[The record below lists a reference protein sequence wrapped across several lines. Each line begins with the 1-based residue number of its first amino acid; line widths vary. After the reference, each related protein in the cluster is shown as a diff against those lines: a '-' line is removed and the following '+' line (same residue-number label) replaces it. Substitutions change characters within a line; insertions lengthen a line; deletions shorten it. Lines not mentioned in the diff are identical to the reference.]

1 MMTLDEIASHLLRYI
16 KTKNDHLST
25 GFVGV
30 KYLLPTLCDMGK
42 YDLAYKLFTSTECPS
57 WCYPVVNGATTVWE
71 RWNSYVIGV
80 GFGNKGMNS
89 FNHYAFGSVA
99 QWMFGY
105 VLGIRFTKEGIT
117 IKPHVDTSGKLT
129 SAAGSYH
136 LDEWNIEISWESLN
150 DGSTVIQIVKPA
162 EAVLD
167 LSDYAEVVKISD
179 SRYIVKR

>member
-1 MMTLDEIASHLLRYI
+1 M
-16 KTKNDHLST
+16 
-25 GFVGV
+25 
-30 KYLLPTLCDMGK
+30 
-42 YDLAYKLFTSTECPS
+42 
-57 WCYPVVNGATTVWE
+57 
-71 RWNSYVIGV
+71 IGV

-117 IKPHVDTSGKLT
+117 IKPHVDISGKLT

-136 LDEWNIEISWESLN
+136 PDECNIEISWESLN
-150 DGSTVIQIVKPA
+150 DGTTAMQVEKPA